1 MNLRNTVLLMTLAAS
16 VSSTYSQCGGTEQTP
31 TPTPYPTPT
40 FPPTVESNTDA
51 IAAELATSVD
61 GLLFMSE
68 SDFPFVVAEV
78 EGAATQPITAQNI
91 KTAIASIYVN
101 RPEQATLE
109 ERYVEVRTLDQFFA
123 HLVTPQDWWEEYN
136 YQQSV
141 QYAELQRI
149 LTEEVQGAQYFRLG
163 EHIDA
168 YGYVSGSVD
177 IYLVGA
183 SNTGDLIG
191 VWTISIE
198 T

>member
-1 MNLRNTVLLMTLAAS
+1 MNLRNSLLLITLAAS
-16 VSSTYSQCGGTEQTP
+16 VSGTHSRCGSSEQTP

-51 IAAELATSVD
+51 IAEALAASVD

-68 SDFPFVVAEV
+68 SDYPFVVAEV
-78 EGAATQPITAQNI
+78 DGAASQPLTADNI

-101 RPEQATLE
+101 RPDQPPLE
-109 ERYVEVRTLDQFFA
+109 ERFVEVRTLDQFFA
-123 HLVTPQDWWEEYN
+123 HLVTPEDWWDDYN
-136 YQQSV
+136 YEQSV
-141 QYAELQRI
+141 HYAELQRI

-163 EHIDA
+163 ERIDA

-191 VWTISIE
+191 VWTLSIE